1 MSNSHHPRSAQPCR
15 LHACLTYLPHVSVFS
30 VIAPFLHT
38 SRPHATLAPPP
49 SAAPPGQPRVTLS
62 SPTSVQVE
70 WGAAQH
76 CSVTKYA
83 LCVVAD
89 GGAVSRKEVGT
100 ATQKPVDVQAG
111 RAYTFY
117 VEAAVKAAS
126 SVLTLESAVS
136 AELRVPGVCMRVGV
150 GISFASSAL
159 HPPPSFPFSHA
170 LACCAALPM
179 PTNLA
184 VDMASAERAVQWLA
198 GTNPVACNGIEY
210 VLTCRQG
217 SRARSRRRAR
227 VRSDITPPP
236 WAYGLSPGVASVA
249 GSSSHAPATA
259 EIRTRAA
266 KLTVVELRAKL
277 SPGDYMVSVRAEA
290 TAAGFSSVRIISQE
304 TTVEALTMEV
314 MHIVC
319 RK

>member
-1 MSNSHHPRSAQPCR
+1 MPQSGINISNSHHPRSAQPCR
-15 LHACLTYLPHVSVFS
+15 LHACLTHLSHLPLFS
-30 VIAPFLHT
+30 ATAPSLHT

-111 RAYTFY
+111 RRYTFY

-136 AELRVPGVCMRVGV
+136 AELRVPGVCTRVGV
-150 GISFASSAL
+150 GISFAPPTPR
-159 HPPPSFPFSHA
+159 PPPSFHFSHA

-184 VDMASAERAVQWLA
+184 VDMASADRAVQWLA

-210 VLTCRQG
+210 VLTCRQEG
-217 SRARSRRRAR
+217 QPSKKQKK
-227 VRSDITPPP
+227 
-236 WAYGLSPGVASVA
+236 GA
-249 GSSSHAPATA
+249 G
-259 EIRTRAA
+259 
-266 KLTVVELRAKL
+266 TV
-277 SPGDYMVSVRAEA
+277 
-290 TAAGFSSVRIISQE
+290 
-304 TTVEALTMEV
+304 
-314 MHIVC
+314 
-319 RK
+319 